1 MAGTIIADYIR
12 ADANKLSL
20 NVGNTTFATV
30 NASGFFSN
38 TGVQIIDQNGQVGAL
53 SVGTNQLQTGAVT
66 QTKIGSNVAGTG
78 PIFITSMGAAQTL
91 TSAVWT
97 KVAFDTES
105 VDSHNC
111 YNTSLYRFTPTV
123 AGYYQF
129 TLQLTSGAGNIQ
141 AVQAGLYKNGSQVAY
156 HVNYLISVT
165 YGDDLTAIITKLIYM
180 NGTTDYVEPY
190 GLVVDSSAGSD
201 SLFGGLYCHFEG
213 FLARAA

>member
-20 NVGNTTFATV
+20 NVGNTTFATI
-30 NASGFFSN
+30 NSSGFFSN

-129 TLQLTSGAGNIQ
+129 TLQFTAGTGNIQ
-141 AVQAGLYKNGSQVAY
+141 AVQSGLYKNGSAIAWN
-156 HVNYLISVT
+156 VNYLMSVS
-165 YGDDLTAIITKLIYM
+165 YGDDLTSSLTKLVYM
-180 NGTTDYVEPY
+180 NGTTDYIEPY
-190 GLVVDSSAGSD
+190 GYVVDASAGSD
-201 SLFGGLYCHFEG
+201 VIFSSIYSHFEG